1 MRIYEAKAEDF
12 ETIVKIVHTTI
23 NTIYPMYYPDDVVK
37 YFLNHHSN
45 ENIKKAMNN
54 EKIMLVND
62 GSGNVVGT
70 GTLYNNEIKRMFI
83 LPQYQ
88 GKSYGAQLLEKLEQ
102 LAIDDGH
109 ETVVLSA
116 SLPAYGLY
124 IDRGYIPIKYNK
136 IITEKG
142 QALCY
147 NEMKKTLFGNKELEE
162 VNMKEQPRWYFN
174 EFKQVGVDYADIKEV
189 EDYDNS
195 MQKLRDTKKESID
208 IKNALIINS
217 SDLVLE
223 IGTGTGELA
232 LSLSEFCRKII
243 AIDVSEKMIDFAQ
256 SKAEKQSKGNV
267 LFCHAG
273 FLTYE
278 NNGELFDVVITQ
290 LALHHLT
297 DFWKMV
303 ALKRIYGMLKEGG
316 RFYLRDVVF
325 PSNIQNYD
333 SYFTSIVSGLEK
345 NAGEKIAK
353 ETEIHISE
361 EFSTLDWIMKGL
373 LTNVG
378 FQIEEIKSSDG
389 FLTTYICKK

>member
-1 MRIYEAKAEDF
+1 MRIYEAKADDF
-12 ETIVKIVHTTI
+12 ETIVNIVHTTI

-37 YFLNHHSN
+37 YFLNHHSK

-62 GSGNVVGT
+62 GSGSVVGT

-88 GKSYGAQLLEKLEQ
+88 GNSYGTQLLEKLEQ
-102 LAIDDGH
+102 LAIDNGH

-124 IDRGYIPIKYNK
+124 KNRGYVPIKYNK

-142 QALCY
+142 QVLCY
-147 NEMKKTLFGNKELEE
+147 NEMQKTLFSNKELEE
-162 VNMKEQPRWYFN
+162 VDMKKQPRWYFN
-174 EFKQVGVDYADIKEV
+174 EFKQVGVDYTNIKEV
-189 EDYDNS
+189 EDYDNC
-195 MQKLRDTKKESID
+195 MQKLRDIKKESID
-208 IKNALIINS
+208 IQNALKINS

-232 LSLSEFCRKII
+232 LGLSDICRKII
-243 AIDVSEKMIDFAQ
+243 AIDVSEKMIDFAR
-256 SKAEKQSKGNV
+256 SKAEKQRKGNV
-267 LFCHAG
+267 YFCHAG

-278 NNGELFDVVITQ
+278 NNDESFDAVITQ

-303 ALKRIYGMLKEGG
+303 ALRRIYGMLKEGG

-333 SYFTSIVSGLEK
+333 NYFTNIISGLNK
-345 NAGEKIAK
+345 NAGEKIAN

-361 EFSTLDWIMKGL
+361 EFSTLDWIMEGL
-373 LTNVG
+373 LKNVG
-378 FQIEEIKSSDG
+378 FRIEEIKSFDG